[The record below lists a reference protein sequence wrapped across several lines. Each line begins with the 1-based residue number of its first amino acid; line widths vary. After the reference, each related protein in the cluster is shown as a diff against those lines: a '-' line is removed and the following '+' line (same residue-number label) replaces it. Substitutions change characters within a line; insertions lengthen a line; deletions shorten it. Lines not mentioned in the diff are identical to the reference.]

1 MANYSEEIILAAK
14 LMYLRKVSVK
24 DIATELNLNSR
35 RVVYQWAEKG
45 CWDEMLQHETVEQ
58 ATARQLIK
66 LVEKP
71 KKTTEDYAEITALGN
86 LLDKLAGIDAKKARA
101 TREKAKAAKDDG
113 SGGSKKKG
121 KQASNDLSGITQDQ
135 LDEIRNEL
143 FFDYQ
148 KLWHKNKSQRTRWIL
163 KSRQIGATYYFAW
176 EAFEDAVISGDNQV
190 FISASRAQADV
201 FKAYIINF
209 AKKYF
214 EITLKGSD
222 VIKLSNGA
230 ELRFVSTNGRT
241 AQGYHGHTYFDEVFW
256 VPQFEKFNTTA
267 SAMAAHKK
275 WRKTYFSTPSIK
287 THSAYSMW
295 SGEKFNE
302 SKVKKV
308 DFDLSHKTLVN
319 GAIGPDR
326 VWRNIITVV
335 DAEKA
340 GCTLFDIEELKLE
353 YSSAEFAN
361 LFMCIFME
369 AGQSVF
375 KLADLMAGAVDS
387 AEKWKDFTIS
397 AARPFGEKEV
407 WLGYDPA
414 RFGDQSTVVVIAPAV
429 GKTNKFRIL
438 EKIKLK
444 GNFAYQANRIKDL
457 TEKYNVTQIAID
469 STGPG
474 LGVFE
479 EVQAFFPYAKSIH
492 YSLDIKTTLV
502 LKAIDTIESR
512 RIEWDASHTEI
523 AQAFLQIHQKSTA
536 GDLITYA
543 ADRNS
548 KTGHADVAWAIM
560 HALSNEALIRNER
573 KGSLSFSN

>member
-24 DIATELNLNSR
+24 DIAAELNLNSR
-35 RVVYQWAEKG
+35 RVVYQWCEKG

-71 KKTTEDYAEITALGN
+71 KKTNEDYTELTALGN

-101 TREKAKAAKDDG
+101 AREKAKAATGDG

-121 KQASNDLSGITQDQ
+121 KQSSNEISGITQEQ
-135 LDEIRNEL
+135 LDTIREEL
-143 FFDYQ
+143 FFGYQ
-148 KLWHKNKSQRTRWIL
+148 KLWHKNKKQRTRWIL

-209 AKKYF
+209 AKNHF

-335 DAEKA
+335 DAEKS

-387 AEKWKDFTIS
+387 ADKWKDFNIG

-414 RFGDQSTVVVIAPAV
+414 RFGDQSTVVVIAPAI

-444 GNFAYQANRIKDL
+444 GNFSYQANRIKDL
-457 TEKYNVTQIAID
+457 TEKYNVSQIAID

-479 EVQAFFPYAKSIH
+479 EVQSFFAYAKSIH

-560 HALSNEALIRNER
+560 HALSNEALIRTER
-573 KGSLSFSN
+573 KGSISFST